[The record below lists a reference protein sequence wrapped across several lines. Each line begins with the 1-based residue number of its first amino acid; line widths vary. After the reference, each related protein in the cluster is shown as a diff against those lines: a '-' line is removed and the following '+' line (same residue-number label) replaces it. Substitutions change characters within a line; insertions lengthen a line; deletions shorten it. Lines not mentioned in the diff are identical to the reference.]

1 MVPEVRIL
9 SLPPVENLI
18 KFPITLLRVPSDFVN
33 VGLPTSPRQPPTPRT
48 QKFYVV
54 FCDVHASERVIKP
67 TKFVGY
73 EARGR
78 KL

>member
-1 MVPEVRIL
+1 
-9 SLPPVENLI
+9 
-18 KFPITLLRVPSDFVN
+18 LLRVPSDFVN